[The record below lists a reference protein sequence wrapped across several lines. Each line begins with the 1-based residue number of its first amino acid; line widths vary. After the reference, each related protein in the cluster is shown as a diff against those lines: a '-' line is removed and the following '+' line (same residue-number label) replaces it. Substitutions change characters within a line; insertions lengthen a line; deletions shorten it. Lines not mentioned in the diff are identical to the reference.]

1 MIRLGSALKVD
12 LVNVCHIG
20 RFGKC
25 PSQRSIPSG
34 SVLIKD
40 QISKGHHMGQ
50 LSQGPAQRPIC

>member
-12 LVNVCHIG
+12 LVCHIG

-50 LSQGPAQRPIC
+50 LSQGLAQRTIC